1 MSKLRNTKT
10 ITTAGMLVAIG
21 IVLGFFKVP
30 INNLIEI
37 RFGNLPIAAA
47 GTLMGPVPAA
57 IVGALTDIGGFL
69 VKPTGAFF
77 PGFTLSGIIT
87 GIIFGLLLKT
97 DDSSNLSIVRIFIAQ
112 LIVTVFVNV
121 LLNGYWLS
129 LLYGKGYAAILI
141 ARIPKE
147 LIMLPINT
155 LLITAIAKPV
165 RMIGRAAFNN

>member
-129 LLYGKGYAAILI
+129 LLYGKGYTAILI